1 MFPYDQYILEVNKIF
16 VQQGGSIVVPI
27 YYNIQDEHLN
37 ELLDNIDGVL
47 FTGGG
52 LELVNPVT
60 GEQS

>member
-1 MFPYDQYILEVNKIF
+1 

-27 YYNIQDEHLN
+27 FYNIRDEHLA